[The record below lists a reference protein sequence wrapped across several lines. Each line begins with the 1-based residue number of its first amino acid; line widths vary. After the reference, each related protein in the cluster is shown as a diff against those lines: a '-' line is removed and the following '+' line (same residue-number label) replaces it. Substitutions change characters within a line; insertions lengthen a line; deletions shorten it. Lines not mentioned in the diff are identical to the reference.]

1 MRLLVLSD
9 LHLEVWRDSAPR
21 FDTVVT
27 RPDVVVLAG
36 DIHTKARA
44 PAWAARTFPDIPVM
58 YVSGNH
64 EFYGEAIDHVG
75 DAIRVE
81 CQKYSN
87 VHYLDCDEYVLQGV
101 RFLGVTLWTDY
112 LLFGSDLRRE
122 IMVDAGNVMNDYQ
135 RIRVASA
142 GYRKLRPQDTLHLH
156 AGQRAWLEGKLSEP
170 FPGPTVVIT
179 HMAPSRRSVA
189 SEYASDPV
197 SGAFASDLDELVRL
211 ATLWIHGHTHT
222 SFDYPIGQCRVVA
235 NPLGYMK
242 RGGQAENDDFDP
254 NFIVELSRQASW

>member
-9 LHLEVWRDSAPR
+9 LHLEVWREFAPK
-21 FDTVVT
+21 FDTKFS

-44 PAWAARTFPDIPVM
+44 PAWAAQAFPHTPVM

-64 EFYGEAIDHVG
+64 EFYGEAVDQMG

-81 CQKYSN
+81 CEKHSN
-87 VHYLDCDEYVLQGV
+87 VHYLDCDEYVWQGV
-101 RFLGVTLWTDY
+101 RFLGVTLWTDF
-112 LLFGSDLRRE
+112 LLFGTDLKRQV
-122 IMVDAGNVMNDYQ
+122 MVDVGNVMTDYQ

-142 GYRKLRPQDTLHLH
+142 GYRKLRPQDTAKLH
-156 AGQRAWLEGKLSEP
+156 AGHRTWLEGKLSEP

-179 HMAPSRRSVA
+179 HMAPSNRSVA
-189 SEYASDPV
+189 PEYASDLV
-197 SGAFASDLDELVRL
+197 SAAFVSDLDEVVRS

-222 SFDYPIGQCRVVA
+222 SFDYLVGQCRVVA
-235 NPLGYMK
+235 NPLGYMM

-254 NFIVELSRQASW
+254 NFIVELSCEAC

>member
-21 FDTVVT
+21 FDTGVS
-27 RPDVVVLAG
+27 RPDLVVLAG

-44 PAWAARTFPDIPVM
+44 PAWAAQTFADIPVM
-58 YVSGNH
+58 YVPGNH

-75 DAIRVE
+75 GDIRVE

-87 VHYLDCDEYVLQGV
+87 VLYLDCDEYVLQGV
-101 RFLGVTLWTDY
+101 RFLGVTLWTDFS
-112 LLFGSDLRRE
+112 LFGSELKQDV
-122 IMVDAGNVMNDYQ
+122 MVDAGKAMNDYQ

-142 GYRKLRPQDTLHLH
+142 GYRKLRPQDTAKLHLE
-156 AGQRAWLEGKLSEP
+156 QKSWLEGKLRE
-170 FPGPTVVIT
+170 FFQGPTVVIT

-189 SEYASDPV
+189 LEYASDPV
-197 SGAFASDLDELVRL
+197 SGAFASDLDELVCL

-222 SFDYPIGQCRVVA
+222 SFDYSVGRCRVVA

-242 RGGQAENDDFDP
+242 RGGQAENDNFDP
-254 NFIVELSRQASW
+254 NFIVELSC